1 MANSEEVHLFW
12 DNSNIFISAQQVVLS
27 KEPEVSEKALRIHF
41 SNLDKLALAGRSP
54 GGGLMVSSSSSEKRD
69 HWERMQND
77 ISVECRLL
85 ERGEV
90 SGTEQGVD
98 ETLQA
103 HMLRAGMDNLDGPGI
118 AVLLTGDGEGLSR
131 GVGFHADM
139 ERLYKNGWGI
149 EVLAWDVSCNREL
162 KEWAKEVG
170 VYVPLEDYYE
180 AVTFVEG
187 GRMVDRLNWT
197 RRPKARPGVPRHTD
211 KINALEKEMEELRKE
226 LDPRKKHEK
235 RLKNRGE
242 LNNRKPRKKQRR

>member
-1 MANSEEVHLFW
+1 M
-12 DNSNIFISAQQVVLS
+12 
-27 KEPEVSEKALRIHF
+27 
-41 SNLDKLALAGRSP
+41 
-54 GGGLMVSSSSSEKRD
+54 
-69 HWERMQND
+69 
-77 ISVECRLL
+77 
-85 ERGEV
+85 
-90 SGTEQGVD
+90 D

-226 LDPRKKHEK
+226 LEPRKKHEK

-242 LNNRKPRKKQRR
+242 LNSRKPRKKQRR